1 VNEGHSIKTVRALR
15 AAANLKF
22 HQQRETITFDLP
34 GIADYEVVALV

>member
-15 AAANLKF
+15 AATTLKF
-22 HQQRETITFDLP
+22 QQRRKTITFELP